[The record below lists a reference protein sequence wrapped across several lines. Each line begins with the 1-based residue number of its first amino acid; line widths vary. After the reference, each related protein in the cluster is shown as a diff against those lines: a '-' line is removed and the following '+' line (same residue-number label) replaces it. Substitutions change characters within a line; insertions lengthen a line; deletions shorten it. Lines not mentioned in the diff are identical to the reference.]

1 MPAPEIDIR
10 YVAHLARIHLT
21 AEEEARLG
29 PQLVQILGY
38 VEQLQRLD
46 VSGVEPMAHA
56 VPLSNV
62 TRPDRVEPSL
72 SAEIALKNAPAQ
84 ANGLFVVPKI
94 VE

>member
-1 MPAPEIDIR
+1 MSGPGIDIH
-10 YVAHLARIHLT
+10 YVAHLARISLT

-46 VSGVEPMAHA
+46 VTTIEPTAHA

-62 TRPDRVEPSL
+62 VRPDQVQPSL
-72 SAEIALKNAPAQ
+72 PPELALKNAPAQ